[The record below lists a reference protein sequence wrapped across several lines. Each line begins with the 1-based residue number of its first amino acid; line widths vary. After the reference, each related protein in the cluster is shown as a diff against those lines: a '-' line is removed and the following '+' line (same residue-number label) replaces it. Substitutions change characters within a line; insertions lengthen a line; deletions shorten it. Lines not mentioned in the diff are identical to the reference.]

1 MFLQLCL
8 DHLTLPGI
16 SDGITS
22 SAGQGRE
29 GKRKREEVGGEEGR
43 EGQREGW
50 GRERGGGGKEG
61 VRGRGKNG
69 G

>member
-29 GKRKREEVGGEEGR
+29 GKRKREEVGGRKGEREKERGGGGR
-43 EGQREGW
+43 E
-50 GRERGGGGKEG
+50 RERGGGGKEG
-61 VRGRGKNG
+61 VRGREG
-69 G
+69 